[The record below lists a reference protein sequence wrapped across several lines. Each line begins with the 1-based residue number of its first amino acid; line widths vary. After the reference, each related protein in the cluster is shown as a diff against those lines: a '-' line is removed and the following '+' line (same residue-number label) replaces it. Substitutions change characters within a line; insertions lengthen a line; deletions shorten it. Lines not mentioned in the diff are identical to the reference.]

1 MAHKGFRPIGL
12 YEYRAIIA
20 SEQACLRLLR
30 RIRWPKGIRCPRCAY
45 SRIWR
50 MREHG
55 RLEYRCR
62 RCRHHFTGTS
72 DTIFAKTRTPLAK
85 WVLAI
90 GLFKIGISARA
101 LQTELGV
108 TYKTAWAML
117 DRIRQAV
124 STDSLV
130 RKLSGEVEIDDT
142 YYGGHR
148 KGKRGRGAAGK
159 AAVIGIRQRG
169 GRVYTIMVPALD
181 TQTVRELI
189 RMYVRRGSRVYTDSL
204 NIYRELQAL
213 GYRHA
218 TVDHGQRFVARTGA
232 HIQGIESHWAHTKW
246 PMMARYRKIS
256 HKHLPK
262 YLAEGDFKRNV
273 TQEPDFI
280 KTVLGR
286 LINSTL

>member
-1 MAHKGFRPIGL
+1 M
-12 YEYRAIIA
+12 
-20 SEQACLRLLR
+20 
-30 RIRWPKGIRCPRCAY
+30 
-45 SRIWR
+45 
-50 MREHG
+50 
-55 RLEYRCR
+55 
-62 RCRHHFTGTS
+62 
-72 DTIFAKTRTPLAK
+72 
-85 WVLAI
+85 
-90 GLFKIGISARA
+90 
-101 LQTELGV
+101 
-108 TYKTAWAML
+108 TYKTAWTML

-124 STDSLV
+124 SVDPLV
-130 RKLSGEVEIDDT
+130 WHLSGEVEIDDT
-142 YYGGHR
+142 CYGGRR

-169 GRVYTIMVPALD
+169 GRVYTIMVPAVD
-181 TQTVRELI
+181 AQAVRELV

-204 NIYRELQAL
+204 SIYRELQAL

-256 HKHLPK
+256 HEYLPK
-262 YLAEGDFKRNV
+262 YLAEDDFKRNA

-286 LINSTL
+286 LTNSTL